1 MCYCIEAN
9 TTQPPDHVNWFP
21 NWLFFQSF
29 DEERGVVLQEGFSL
43 PNGLVA
49 ERNSENLSKP
59 GMVGVIWVVEDSAN
73 TTRWCKFIFA
83 KLFASRS
90 SVRAIY
96 IPLGDLADVGQFVRT
111 DSHDLKGFEIQK
123 TSVQRMGSSL
133 ARIDCAVPTFW
144 KPLHLQ

>member
-1 MCYCIEAN
+1 MCHRVEAN
-9 TTQPPDHVNWFP
+9 TSQPPDNVNWFP

-29 DEERGVVLQEGFSL
+29 DEERGV
-43 PNGLVA
+43 A

-59 GMVGVIWVVEDSAN
+59 RMVGVIWVVEDSAN

-96 IPLGDLADVGQFVRT
+96 IPLGYLADVG
-111 DSHDLKGFEIQK
+111 
-123 TSVQRMGSSL
+123 
-133 ARIDCAVPTFW
+133 
-144 KPLHLQ
+144 

>member
-1 MCYCIEAN
+1 MCHRVEAN
-9 TTQPPDHVNWFP
+9 TSQPPDNVNWFP

-59 GMVGVIWVVEDSAN
+59 RMVGVIWVVEDSAN

-96 IPLGDLADVGQFVRT
+96 IPLGYLADVG
-111 DSHDLKGFEIQK
+111 
-123 TSVQRMGSSL
+123 
-133 ARIDCAVPTFW
+133 
-144 KPLHLQ
+144 